1 MKIYHTCECCG
12 RIHKTSEIE
21 GQTGIVELYDLCQE
35 CAEEIGVVPVQNQ
48 GSGRHYYN

>member
-1 MKIYHTCECCG
+1 
-12 RIHKTSEIE
+12 
-21 GQTGIVELYDLCQE
+21 LYDLCQE